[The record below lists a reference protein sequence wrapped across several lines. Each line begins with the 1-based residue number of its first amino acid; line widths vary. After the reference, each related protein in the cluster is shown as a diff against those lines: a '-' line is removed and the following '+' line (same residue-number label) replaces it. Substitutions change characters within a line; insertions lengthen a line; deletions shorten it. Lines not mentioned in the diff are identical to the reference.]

1 MSNNQNMQYSGNL
14 SILLRAPEALK
25 NWKALAILAGTLLIA
40 GLIAMLGG
48 YIASK
53 LYNSFNMAM
62 IVGGIFFLLSG
73 LVAVSGVSG
82 AGILLMDQA
91 RSIELRSILDA
102 FIAGAM
108 SVLKF
113 VLIFILD
120 GLALLLFTI
129 LCGLLLLVCK
139 IPGIGPVLYTVVF
152 PLMILGSGLVFAALF
167 FVVIPMTLP
176 AIWEDNSVK
185 GVYARRWALFENRMV
200 QIVLGLIVLMFI
212 VALVAGI
219 VDTVFFSGFFFTT
232 GLSLQILNIDIGVHA
247 GNIFSNLMNFAQDG
261 GNGYITAAT
270 LGGGLLF
277 ISAMA
282 IPGLVY
288 IMGINLIYLGAMEGL
303 DLAAAEQRIS
313 QAMED
318 VKRRA
323 EETKARAAAASH
335 RAREAAAQR
344 AHPQPAMASPT
355 IAQPQ
360 AAVPATAKMVCP
372 RCGVAITADEMFCV
386 ECGMKLK

>member
-1 MSNNQNMQYSGNL
+1 MSNNQNVQYSGNL

-25 NWKALAILAGTLLIA
+25 NWHALALLAGTFLVA
-40 GLIAMLGG
+40 GLIVMLES
-48 YIASK
+48 YIAYK
-53 LYNSFNMAM
+53 FNSSSMAM
-62 IVGGIFFLLSG
+62 IVGGVFFLLSA
-73 LVAVSGVSG
+73 LVTVSGVSG

-91 RSIELRSILDA
+91 RNIELRSMMDA

-120 GLALLLFTI
+120 GLALLLFVI
-129 LCGLLLLVCK
+129 VCGLLLLVCK
-139 IPGIGPVLYTVVF
+139 IPGVGPALYFVVF
-152 PLMILGSGLVFAALF
+152 PLTILGSGLVFAALF

-185 GVYARRWALFENRMV
+185 GVYARRWALFENRVV
-200 QIVLGLIVLMFI
+200 QIVLSLIVLLFI

-219 VDTVFFSGFFFTT
+219 IDFILFSGFFFTS
-232 GLSLQILNIDIGVHA
+232 GLSFSILNTGFQV
-247 GNIFSNLMNFAQDG
+247 GNIFSNLMSHAQGG
-261 GNGYITAAT
+261 GNGYVTAAT

-282 IPGLVY
+282 ISGLVY

-313 QAMED
+313 QTMED
-318 VKRRA
+318 AKRHA
-323 EETKARAAAASH
+323 EEAKARAAAASQ

-344 AHPQPAMASPT
+344 TQSQPAMAAPKIVQPSP
-355 IAQPQ
+355 
-360 AAVPATAKMVCP
+360 AVSVAAKMYCP
-372 RCGVAITADEMFCV
+372 GCSVAVTADDLFCG
-386 ECGMKLK
+386 ECGEKLK